1 MFSDSWIKKQ
11 FYIIFHLNRVLVMLL
26 PDCFRFLII
35 FNLPLVHVGHRNPQ
49 IVNNF
54 GLKLEN
60 NLQRIGSFNT
70 DNQKEGKFNCENA
83 KDDQETDS
91 KIFQLHRT
99 INFTSFIKVNNHKD
113 FRLLFILFVSVKWW
127 WENWKYYERLLLSDG
142 ININWQSC
150 ILILIF

>member
-1 MFSDSWIKKQ
+1 
-11 FYIIFHLNRVLVMLL
+11 MLL

-35 FNLPLVHVGHRNPQ
+35 LNLPLVHVGHRNPQ

-113 FRLLFILFVSVKWW
+113 FR
-127 WENWKYYERLLLSDG
+127 
-142 ININWQSC
+142 
-150 ILILIF
+150 